1 MRLGLSRRI
10 LERGRQCSGDCSR
23 AASATPHHAASAVA
37 SAARSASC
45 AVPFPSAVTPK
56 RWLLTILSF
65 AAALGA
71 SAWIVWSSWPAGH
84 GRLSIPLMAHVVA
97 FAGALG
103 EVTLR
108 AFKLTWSAKALNVPL
123 SLATAFRVC
132 LGGDFGASVTPSRSG
147 AEPARFLI
155 MAEARTPLGGI
166 VMVLWAEI
174 VLEVLSLA
182 TVALLIAG
190 VFPGT
195 DKAVTSVL
203 LVIATYAMTV
213 LAVSL
218 IGLVLSRRNANG
230 PPPRWASSVGL
241 HAGRWRA
248 IQKALRQ
255 LRTSVEALRHAKPFW
270 MIGSFLASALHVVS
284 RLCILP
290 GIVLF
295 VAPTTP
301 VAPLIAW
308 PLAMQYGAAV
318 VPAPG
323 GGGAVELVFKK
334 TLGGVIPAEIF
345 GASLVWWRFY
355 TIYLYIIVGALVAGG
370 TVMRSL
376 RPKDPSILLDPN
388 APSPPPI
395 SITD

>member
-1 MRLGLSRRI
+1 
-10 LERGRQCSGDCSR
+10 
-23 AASATPHHAASAVA
+23 
-37 SAARSASC
+37 
-45 AVPFPSAVTPK
+45 VTPK

-65 AAALGA
+65 AGAIGA
-71 SAWIVWSSWPAGH
+71 SAWLVWSSWPKGGN
-84 GRLSIPLMAHVVA
+84 GRLLLPIMAHVVA
-97 FAGALG
+97 LGGAVA

-108 AFKLTWSAKALNVPL
+108 AFKLTWSAKALRVPL
-123 SLATAFRVC
+123 SLQTAFRTC

-155 MAEARTPLGGI
+155 MAEAKTPLGGT

-182 TVALLIAG
+182 TVAILIAVLFEG
-190 VFPGT
+190 SG
-195 DKAVTSVL
+195 KAVTSVL
-203 LVIATYAMTV
+203 VVIAGYALTV

-218 IGLVLSRRNANG
+218 IGLALSRKNANG
-230 PPPRWASSVGL
+230 PPPPWASKL
-241 HAGRWRA
+241 WLNAGRWRA

-255 LRTSVEALRHAKPFW
+255 LRGSIEAIRHARPIPMFF
-270 MIGSFLASALHVVS
+270 SFIASALHVIA

-290 GIVLF
+290 GLVLF
-295 VAPTTP
+295 VAPKTP

-323 GGGAVELVFKK
+323 GGGAVELVFKQ
-334 TLGGVIPAEIF
+334 TLGDVIPAEIF

-355 TIYLYIIVGALVAGG
+355 TIYLYIMVGALVAGG
-370 TVMRSL
+370 TVMRAL
-376 RPKDPSILLDPN
+376 RPKDAALAADPD

-395 SITD
+395 SIAD

>member
-1 MRLGLSRRI
+1 M
-10 LERGRQCSGDCSR
+10 
-23 AASATPHHAASAVA
+23 
-37 SAARSASC
+37 
-45 AVPFPSAVTPK
+45 TPK

-71 SAWIVWSSWPAGH
+71 SAWVVWSSWPTGD
-84 GRLSIPLMAHVVA
+84 GRLSLPLIAHVVA
-97 FAGALG
+97 LSGAVA

-108 AFKLTWSAKALNVPL
+108 AFKLTWSAKALDIPL
-123 SLATAFRVC
+123 TLGTAFRVC

-155 MAEARTPLGGI
+155 MAEANTPLGGI

-182 TVALLIAG
+182 TVALLIALL
-190 VFPGT
+190 FPGT

-203 LVIATYAMTV
+203 LVIATYAATV
-213 LAVSL
+213 IFMSIV
-218 IGLVLSRRNANG
+218 GLVLSRRNANG
-230 PPPRWASSVGL
+230 PPPEWATKIGL
-241 HAGRWRA
+241 NAGRWRG

-255 LRTSVEALRHAKPFW
+255 LRGSVAAIRYAKPIP
-270 MIGSFLASALHVVS
+270 MIGSYIASALHVVA

-290 GIVLF
+290 GLVLF
-295 VAPTTP
+295 VAPETKI
-301 VAPLIAW
+301 APLVAW

-323 GGGAVELVFKK
+323 GGGAVELVFKQ
-334 TLGGVIPAEIF
+334 TLGNVIPAEIF

-355 TIYLYIIVGALVAGG
+355 TIYLYILVGALVAGS
-370 TVMRSL
+370 TVMRALKPKSL
-376 RPKDPSILLDPN
+376 AAARADPD

-395 SITD
+395 SLAD

>member
-1 MRLGLSRRI
+1 VS
-10 LERGRQCSGDCSR
+10 Q
-23 AASATPHHAASAVA
+23 
-37 SAARSASC
+37 
-45 AVPFPSAVTPK
+45 K

-71 SAWIVWSSWPAGH
+71 SVWVVWSSWPAGH
-84 GRLSIPLMAHVVA
+84 GRLTLPLIAHVVA
-97 FAGALG
+97 LAGAVG
-103 EVTLR
+103 EVVLR
-108 AFKLTWSAKALNVPL
+108 AFKLTWSAKALDIPL
-123 SLATAFRVC
+123 SLGTAFRVC

-155 MAEARTPLGGI
+155 MAEAKTPLGGI

-182 TVALLIAG
+182 TVALLIALL
-190 VFPGT
+190 FPGT
-195 DKAVTSVL
+195 DRAVTSVL
-203 LVIATYAMTV
+203 LVIASYALTV

-218 IGLVLSRRNANG
+218 VGLMLSRRNANG
-230 PPPRWASSVGL
+230 PPPPWATKIGL
-241 HAGRWRA
+241 NAGRWRG

-255 LRTSVEALRHAKPFW
+255 LRTSVAAIRHAKVLPL
-270 MIGSFLASALHVVS
+270 IGSFVASALHVVS

-290 GIVLF
+290 GLVLF
-295 VAPTTP
+295 VAPQTAI
-301 VAPLIAW
+301 APLVAW

-323 GGGAVELVFKK
+323 GGGAVELVFKQ
-334 TLGGVIPAEIF
+334 TLGNVIPAEIF

-355 TIYLYIIVGALVAGG
+355 TIYLYILVGALVAGS
-370 TVMRSL
+370 TVMRAL
-376 RPKDPSILLDPN
+376 KPKDVASTSESDDE
-388 APSPPPI
+388 PSPPPI

>member
-1 MRLGLSRRI
+1 
-10 LERGRQCSGDCSR
+10 
-23 AASATPHHAASAVA
+23 
-37 SAARSASC
+37 
-45 AVPFPSAVTPK
+45 VTPK

-71 SAWIVWSSWPAGH
+71 SAWVVWSSWPTGH
-84 GRLSIPLMAHVVA
+84 GRLSLPLMAHLV
-97 FAGALG
+97 ALG
-103 EVTLR
+103 GAVAEVTLR
-108 AFKLTWSAKALNVPL
+108 AFKLTWSAKALDIPL
-123 SLATAFRVC
+123 TLGTAFRVC

-155 MAEARTPLGGI
+155 MAEAKTPLGGI

-182 TVALLIAG
+182 TVALLIALF
-190 VFPGT
+190 FPGT
-195 DKAVTSVL
+195 DKAVTIVL
-203 LVIATYAMTV
+203 GVIASYALTV
-213 LAVSL
+213 LAVSML
-218 IGLVLSRRNANG
+218 GLALSRRNANG
-230 PPPRWASSVGL
+230 PPPAWAPKIGL
-241 HAGRWRA
+241 NAGRWRT

-255 LRTSVEALRHAKPFW
+255 LRSSVAAIRHAKPIPMF
-270 MIGSFLASALHVVS
+270 GSFVASALHVIA

-290 GIVLF
+290 GLVLF
-295 VAPTTP
+295 VAPNTP
-301 VAPLIAW
+301 IAPLVAW

-323 GGGAVELVFKK
+323 GGGAVELVFKQ
-334 TLGGVIPAEIF
+334 TLGDVIPAEIF

-355 TIYLYIIVGALVAGG
+355 SIYLYILVGGLVAGG
-370 TVMRSL
+370 TVMRALKSKEL
-376 RPKDPSILLDPN
+376 LALPADPD

>member
-1 MRLGLSRRI
+1 M
-10 LERGRQCSGDCSR
+10 
-23 AASATPHHAASAVA
+23 
-37 SAARSASC
+37 
-45 AVPFPSAVTPK
+45 TPK
-56 RWLLTILSF
+56 RWLLTFLSF
-65 AAALGA
+65 AAAIAA
-71 SAWIVWSSWPAGH
+71 SAWVVWSSWPAGQ
-84 GRLSIPLMAHVVA
+84 GRLTLPLMAHLVA
-97 FAGALG
+97 LSGAIA

-108 AFKLTWSAKALNVPL
+108 AFKLTWSAKALDIPL

-155 MAEARTPLGGI
+155 MAEAKTPLGGI
-166 VMVLWAEI
+166 VMVLWSEI

-182 TVALLIAG
+182 TVALLIALI
-190 VFPGT
+190 FPGS
-195 DKAVTSVL
+195 DRAVTSVL

-218 IGLVLSRRNANG
+218 AGLALSRRNANG
-230 PPPRWASSVGL
+230 PPPPWAPKIGL
-241 HAGRWRA
+241 NAGRWRV

-255 LRTSVEALRHAKPFW
+255 LRTSVAALKHAKPAW
-270 MIGSFLASALHVVS
+270 MFSSFVASALHVVA

-290 GIVLF
+290 GLVLF
-295 VAPTTP
+295 VAPKTP
-301 VAPLIAW
+301 VAPLVAW

-323 GGGAVELVFKK
+323 GGGAVELVFKQ
-334 TLGGVIPAEIF
+334 TLGNVIPAEIF

-376 RPKDPSILLDPN
+376 RPKVVTGEITRELDKLTPPI
-388 APSPPPI
+388 ATPPPATAAA
-395 SITD
+395 SD

>member
-1 MRLGLSRRI
+1 MRYFPPLP
-10 LERGRQCSGDCSR
+10 CSPVGPDHS
-23 AASATPHHAASAVA
+23 
-37 SAARSASC
+37 
-45 AVPFPSAVTPK
+45 FVTPK

-65 AAALGA
+65 AAAIAA
-71 SAWIVWSSWPAGH
+71 SAWVVWSSWPNGH
-84 GRLSIPLMAHVVA
+84 GHLSLPLAAHLVA
-97 FAGALG
+97 FGGALG

-108 AFKLTWSAKALNVPL
+108 AFKLSWSAKALDIPL
-123 SLATAFRVC
+123 TLGTAFRVC

-182 TVALLIAG
+182 TVALLIAMI
-190 VFPGT
+190 FPGT
-195 DKAVTSVL
+195 DRAVTSVL
-203 LVIATYAMTV
+203 LVIATYALTV
-213 LAVSL
+213 LAVSAF
-218 IGLVLSRRNANG
+218 GVVLSRRNANG
-230 PPPRWASSVGL
+230 RPPAWAPKIGL
-241 HAGRWRA
+241 HAGRWRT

-255 LRTSVEALRHAKPFW
+255 LRTSVAALSHAKPFW
-270 MIGSFLASALHVVS
+270 IISSFAASSLHVIS

-290 GIVLF
+290 GLVLF
-295 VAPTTP
+295 VAPKTP
-301 VAPLIAW
+301 VAPLVAW

-323 GGGAVELVFKK
+323 GGGAVELVFQQ
-334 TLGGVIPAEIF
+334 TLGNVIPAEIF

-355 TIYLYIIVGALVAGG
+355 TIYLYIVVGALVAGG

-376 RPKDPSILLDPN
+376 KPKTPADRAAAADPN
-388 APSPPPI
+388 APAPPPI

>member
-1 MRLGLSRRI
+1 M
-10 LERGRQCSGDCSR
+10 
-23 AASATPHHAASAVA
+23 
-37 SAARSASC
+37 
-45 AVPFPSAVTPK
+45 TPK

-71 SAWIVWSSWPAGH
+71 SAWVVWSSWPSGH
-84 GRLSIPLMAHVVA
+84 GRLTLPLIAHVVA
-97 FAGALG
+97 LAGAVA

-108 AFKLTWSAKALNVPL
+108 AFKLTWSAKALDIPL
-123 SLATAFRVC
+123 TLGTAFRVC

-182 TVALLIAG
+182 TVALLIALF
-190 VFPGT
+190 FPGT
-195 DKAVTSVL
+195 DRAVTIVL
-203 LVIATYAMTV
+203 GVIASYALTV
-213 LAVSL
+213 LAVSAL
-218 IGLVLSRRNANG
+218 GLMLSRRNANG
-230 PPPRWASSVGL
+230 PPPAWAPKLGL
-241 HAGRWRA
+241 NAGRWRG

-255 LRTSVEALRHAKPFW
+255 LRGSVAAIRHAKPIP
-270 MIGSFLASALHVVS
+270 MVLSFVASALHVIA

-290 GIVLF
+290 GLVLF
-295 VAPTTP
+295 VAPQTS

-323 GGGAVELVFKK
+323 GGGAVELVFKQ
-334 TLGGVIPAEIF
+334 TLGNVIPAEIF

-355 TIYLYIIVGALVAGG
+355 TIYLYILVGALVAGS
-370 TVMRSL
+370 TVMRAL
-376 RPKDPSILLDPN
+376 KPKALAAARADPD

-395 SITD
+395 SIAD